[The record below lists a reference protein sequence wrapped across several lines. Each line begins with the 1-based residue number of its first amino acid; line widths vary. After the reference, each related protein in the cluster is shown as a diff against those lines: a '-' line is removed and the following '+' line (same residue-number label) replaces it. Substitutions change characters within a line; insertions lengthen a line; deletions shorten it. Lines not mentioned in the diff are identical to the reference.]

1 MDALLELERE
11 IVAWLN
17 QGIGRSYLL
26 DRATYLVVSDYFI
39 PLMMCFWGLG
49 IWFHGKDARVR
60 EGNQKAVLAAAI
72 SLGFAN
78 LLVLVVNQFV
88 FRERPFVHHELA
100 NLLYAPTDSSF
111 PANPAAVAFA
121 MAMGVWLKNRWA
133 SAPLFFLAALWSF
146 ARVYNGLFYPSDVAA
161 AGLIGVAVAC
171 LVTLALRAV
180 EPLPTRV
187 LKGARLLHL
196 A

>member
-1 MDALLELERE
+1 VDALLELERE

-49 IWFHGKDARVR
+49 IWFHGKDARAR
-60 EGNQKAVLAAAI
+60 ERNQKAVLAAAI

-121 MAMGVWLKNRWA
+121 MAMGVWLKNRRA

-161 AGLIGVAVAC
+161 AGLTGVAVAC
-171 LVTLALRAV
+171 LVTLGLRAV